1 MKKEDNGFKLK
12 ELGQL
17 VEFEILGIYNLE
29 KVKLKEEAD
38 RVKLMQ
44 KHYLQELKLDW
55 DTDHSNKDL
64 IQEDRIL
71 KNLKP
76 HRNLHKLS
84 AKGHGGGNFP

>member
-38 RVKLMQ
+38 KVKLMQ

-64 IQEDRIL
+64 ILEDSIL
-71 KNLKP
+71 ENLKP
-76 HRNLHKLS
+76 HRNLYKLS
-84 AKGHGGGNFP
+84 TKGYGGGKFP

>member
-1 MKKEDNGFKLK
+1 M
-12 ELGQL
+12 
-17 VEFEILGIYNLE
+17 EFEILGIYNLE

-64 IQEDRIL
+64 ILEDSIL
-71 KNLKP
+71 ENLKP
-76 HRNLHKLS
+76 HRNLYKLS
-84 AKGHGGGNFP
+84 TKGYGGEKFP

>member
-38 RVKLMQ
+38 KVKLMQ

-55 DTDHSNKDL
+55 DTDHSS
-64 IQEDRIL
+64 IL
-71 KNLKP
+71 ENLKP
-76 HRNLHKLS
+76 HINLYKQS
-84 AKGHGGGNFP
+84 TKGHGGGKFP

>member
-17 VEFEILGIYNLE
+17 VEFEKDKTDKG
-29 KVKLKEEAD
+29 
-38 RVKLMQ
+38 KLMQ

-64 IQEDRIL
+64 ILEDNIL
-71 KNLKP
+71 ENLKP
-76 HRNLHKLS
+76 HRNL
-84 AKGHGGGNFP
+84 